1 MVIEDPTMIRLRPF
15 DDADADPLLEWR
27 NHPEVSRWM
36 YDSHRITP
44 DEHAKWFDRVRVD
57 EPDHRYRVVELDG
70 VASGTSNLTQIDPAR
85 QSCTLGG
92 YVAPA
97 SIGRGIG
104 RAALGLALVDAFE
117 ALALNRVW
125 IEVIADNE
133 RALHLYERIGFTREA
148 LLRQFV
154 WRDELPSDVV
164 GLSMLRSEWQELRAS
179 IMDGVALGGGP
190 A

>member
-1 MVIEDPTMIRLRPF
+1 MIRLRAF
-15 DDADADPLLEWR
+15 EDADAERLLRWR
-27 NHPEVSRWM
+27 NDPEVSRWM
-36 YDSHRITP
+36 YDTRRITP
-44 DEHAKWFDRVRVD
+44 DEHARWFDRVRDD
-57 EPDHRYRVVELDG
+57 EPDHRYRVVDLDG
-70 VASGTSNLTQIDPAR
+70 VASGTSNLTQIDPTR
-85 QSCTLGG
+85 RSCTWGG

-125 IEVIADNE
+125 IEVLSDND

-148 LLRQFV
+148 RFRQFV
-154 WRDELPSDVV
+154 WRDDRPADVV
-164 GLSMLRSEWQELRAS
+164 GLSMLQSEWQELRAGV
-179 IMDGVALGGGP
+179 MAGVASAGEL